1 MGLLLRTPL
10 AAESPTHD
18 DYGDRDASPMPR
30 EEDRD
35 SEEDEEHE
43 EDEEDEE
50 HEDED
55 EDGED
60 EEDEDE
66 EDDGGD
72 DDDARDEPDDAVA
85 SGHYDDIGMSGELT
99 LQEHGQEQ
107 TRDLL
112 DQFGANSVGD
122 SDKLQRRQSPEPRRA
137 RASRSPPRSPTVP
150 KTTGVFAKLTDP
162 GQYTGSHATRHGG
175 GFAVS
180 PAVQDF
186 AMPTKEERDAAFRR
200 MDYNG
205 NGTLS
210 LAEIDKAVVEI
221 WPRFNHKRAL
231 MRAYKAAD
239 RNNDGFVERREFRLL
254 LKYILFFNRLWD
266 EFDAIDTNHDHR
278 LDVDEF
284 RKGCLQ
290 IGLQLSDAEAQRAFE
305 SMDDNHGGCVL
316 FDEFCSWVR
325 RTAC

>member
-1 MGLLLRTPL
+1 MNADFF
-10 AAESPTHD
+10 AASRFREQQQQQE
-18 DYGDRDASPMPR
+18 
-30 EEDRD
+30 EEDD
-35 SEEDEEHE
+35 D
-43 EDEEDEE
+43 
-50 HEDED
+50 EDED
-55 EDGED
+55 EDD
-60 EEDEDE
+60 DEDDD
-66 EDDGGD
+66 EDGD
-72 DDDARDEPDDAVA
+72 ENDQDVDARDEPDDAVA
-85 SGHYDDIGMSGELT
+85 GSHYNELGASGELT
-99 LQEHGQEQ
+99 LQEHDREQ

-112 DQFGANSVGD
+112 DQPGANSVGD
-122 SDKLQRRQSPEPRRA
+122 GEKLQRRQSPEPRPA
-137 RASRSPPRSPTVP
+137 RTSRSPPRSPTVP

-162 GQYTGSHATRHGG
+162 GQYTGSHARRHGG

-180 PAVQDF
+180 PAAQEL
-186 AMPTKEERDAAFRR
+186 AIPTKEERDAAFRR

-254 LKYILFFNRLWD
+254 LKYILFFNRLWN

-284 RKGCLQ
+284 RKGCVQ
-290 IGLQLSDAEAQRAFE
+290 IGLQLSDAEAQCAFE
-305 SMDDNHGGCVL
+305 SMDGNHGGYVL

-325 RTAC
+325 RSACYFCCGVVTSS